1 MIAQTLFGLEEVLRT
16 ELVKLGARDTERHN
30 RAVSF
35 TGDQGFLYKANL
47 CLRTAIR
54 VLVPIGSFDARNTED
69 LYLGIKRIKWEQ
81 YMSNSDTLA
90 IKCTLNTYWTDHTQ
104 FMSQKAKDAIVD
116 RSLEKTG
123 GRPSVDL

>member
-1 MIAQTLFGLEEVLRT
+1 MENPSFRMIAQTLHGLEDVLRT
-16 ELVKLGARDTERHN
+16 ELVKLGARETERHN

-69 LYLGIKRIKWEQ
+69 LYLGIKRIRQMQARGE
-81 YMSNSDTLA
+81 YEGLTGIYLMFILGLA
-90 IKCTLNTYWTDHTQ
+90 EVV
-104 FMSQKAKDAIVD
+104 FGVAIIAAMV
-116 RSLEKTG
+116 RT
-123 GRPSVDL
+123 